1 MGKLHLSD
9 GDTVRIDQVEGD
21 TAANGTFKIRNVTR
35 NTFELFDA
43 AMGKTP
49 IAPSGRY
56 IPSPPARTPGRWSY
70 PLHPYVDSGADLTK
84 VFYRVKGDEPDGTF
98 QGTRVLVNGVDRNK
112 KDGKQFRVWQL
123 GRQKLDERTVGRLLL
138 YDDLTDKC
146 GTPLPAGTYNF
157 TFFGIAETTS
167 LSCE

>member
-1 MGKLHLSD
+1 MTKDLK
-9 GDTVRIDQVEGD
+9 
-21 TAANGTFKIRNVTR
+21 N
-35 NTFELFDA
+35 
-43 AMGKTP
+43 P
-49 IAPSGRY
+49 Y
-56 IPSPPARTPGRWSY
+56 IN
-70 PLHPYVDSGADLTK
+70 SGADLKK

-123 GRQKLDERTVGRLLL
+123 GRQDVGQLLL

-157 TFFGIAETTS
+157 TFFGIAETPS